1 MPFLGMGKSNCNA
14 WFPCHFISGAVPLTV
29 IVPCT
34 TSFLLFSFVF
44 FFFLS
49 TEFLFSTCWTLYLSC
64 FVFFFYRSYLF
75 CYFCRRLRVSLI
87 VFLYF
92 WSFFTFVPQMCTLLP
107 MSMTVEEKKKNYFK
121 NPHFLLRR
129 KHLAFIYLCMED
141 TWYFIPVAS
150 GCTKPLLKDATKL
163 EYNTFW
169 KAD

>member
-1 MPFLGMGKSNCNA
+1 MPDFPVTSFLEQFRWRLSCPA
-14 WFPCHFISGAVPLTV
+14 PPPFC
-29 IVPCT
+29 C
-34 TSFLLFSFVF
+34 FLLFSFFFIDWVLVF
-44 FFFLS
+44 YLLNTVF
-49 TEFLFSTCWTLYLSC
+49 ELFC
-64 FVFFFYRSYLF
+64 FFFFYRSYLF